1 MKKREFD
8 KHKSLKE
15 ANKIEDINNRIL
27 FLKNERKEYK
37 QQADSW
43 DWDIDSFTEAMDEE
57 IKYLED
63 YKKSNK
69 TPQSKPIKPIWWQG
83 TARQL
88 GYLIE
93 ELARLKYI
101 DHYTDINKVIKD
113 HFINKDKKSFTDS
126 ISQNRSGVG
135 INKSTKPRGHEGID
149 DTIKKLEDNK

>member
-83 TARQL
+83 TARKL

-93 ELARLKYI
+93 EIAR
-101 DHYTDINKVIKD
+101 
-113 HFINKDKKSFTDS
+113 
-126 ISQNRSGVG
+126 
-135 INKSTKPRGHEGID
+135 
-149 DTIKKLEDNK
+149 